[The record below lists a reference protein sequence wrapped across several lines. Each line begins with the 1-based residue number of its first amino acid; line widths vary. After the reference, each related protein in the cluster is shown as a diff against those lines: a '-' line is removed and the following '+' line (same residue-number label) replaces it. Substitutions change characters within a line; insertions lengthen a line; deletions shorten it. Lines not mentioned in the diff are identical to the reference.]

1 MDFTILNHLSQDPV
15 LKKLITTFAIPEHSS
30 NGDLYQDLI
39 RSIVSQQ
46 LSIKAASTI
55 YRRFLDLF
63 AEGYAY
69 PEEVSALDL
78 PNLRSVGLSRQ
89 KASYIQNV
97 AEFFVSEKLEKKDWS
112 LSKDEEIIEYL
123 TQIKGVGIWTVQMI
137 LMFTLERPDV
147 FPVDDLGIRNSMI
160 RLYKVEENGKKLK
173 PKLIEIAEAWRPY
186 RTFACRYLWQWK
198 DGGIVG

>member
-15 LKKLITTFAIPEHSS
+15 LKKLIETLDIPMLSS
-30 NGDLYQDLI
+30 QGDLYEDLI

-46 LSIKAASTI
+46 LSVKVASTI

-63 AEGYAY
+63 TDGHAY
-69 PEEVSALDL
+69 PEEVIALDL
-78 PNLRSVGLSRQ
+78 PSLRAVGLSRQ

-97 AEFFVSEKLEKKDWS
+97 ADFFVREKLEQKDWS
-112 LSKDEEIIEYL
+112 VLKDEEILEYL

-147 FPVDDLGIRNSMI
+147 FPLGDLGIRNTMI
-160 RLYKVEENGKKLK
+160 RLYEVEENGKQLK
-173 PKLIEIAEAWRPY
+173 PKLLEIAELWRPY
-186 RTFACRYLWQWK
+186 RTLACRYLWQWK